1 MGGQDLDTDTGSDC
15 GFLVQNHTFSVLTFS
30 CVFTSIFF
38 FSFGVDF
45 QHFGGK
51 IYFHYAG
58 GPSDVSNDYEC
69 GQNGR
74 GRPKNQGL

>member
-1 MGGQDLDTDTGSDC
+1 MGRILT
-15 GFLVQNHTFSVLTFS
+15 LVPIAVSLYKTTRFRFRHSLAFSLQS
-30 CVFTSIFF
+30 FF

-45 QHFGGK
+45 QHFSGK

-74 GRPKNQGL
+74 GRPRNQGL